1 MINFISSFYLN
12 KERQEELD
20 TALRK
25 NIEQRLIKKIYLFLD
40 DKKAYEYL
48 LENFEINKI
57 KIKILERIPLYSD
70 LFLCA
75 NLLPKGEICMISN
88 NDIWLKSI
96 RFKELLTELESNM
109 IYALK
114 RHEYNLEP
122 KLQKEQPDGGSADS
136 FIFKS
141 PVPKS
146 IIEDTKHTQNQW
158 GSENIVMFEFW
169 RKKYRLYNP
178 CFHIIIVHE
187 HRSEERPKNRKQID
201 ITRKNKKICIR
212 SCSVSYIDKNIN
224 NMKVLKQ
231 IQRIRIAIPTT
242 DIQKGIIRYFDDG
255 PSTRKYYKLDTKPK
269 FLM

>member
-40 DKKAYEYL
+40 DKESYEYL
-48 LENFEINKI
+48 IENFEINKI
-57 KIKILERIPLYSD
+57 KIKILGRIPLYSD
-70 LFLCA
+70 LFFCA

-96 RFKELLTELESNM
+96 RFKGLLTELEPDM
-109 IYALK
+109 IYALT
-114 RHEYNLEP
+114 RHEYDLTA
-122 KLQKEQPDGGSADS
+122 KKQKQNKKGGCHDS

-141 PVPKS
+141 PVPES
-146 IIEDTKHTQNQW
+146 IIEDTKHVQNQW

-187 HRSEERPKNRKQID
+187 HRSEERPKDRKHLD
-201 ITRKNKKICIR
+201 MRANKKYRIR
-212 SCSVSYIDKNIN
+212 SGLCGYIDKNIN
-224 NMKVLKQ
+224 NMKELKQ
-231 IQRIRIAIPTT
+231 INKCRIAIPLL
-242 DIQKGIIRYFDDG
+242 KGYNFY
-255 PSTRKYYKLDTKPK
+255 PEKVARKYYKLDTIKS